1 VNKLWCLFLSRQNK
15 ESGEALTSAIYLNTL
30 VRKKEGE
37 WRCSKSETIAVAFLL
52 PSGMR
57 TLFVIATLL
66 LAGCSPH
73 FNWREFTSKDAS
85 YQVLFP
91 DKPATASRAIDLDGI
106 KTTMTMSA
114 AEVDDILFAV
124 GQAEVGD
131 AAAASAGLA
140 AMQTTRWAPA
150 TGSRCA
156 WSRISRRAGAACTRW
171 SSPDQPRP
179 SSRNKPNNS

>member
-1 VNKLWCLFLSRQNK
+1 
-15 ESGEALTSAIYLNTL
+15 
-30 VRKKEGE
+30 
-37 WRCSKSETIAVAFLL
+37 
-52 PSGMR
+52 MR
-57 TLFVIATLL
+57 ILFVIATLL

-91 DKPATASRAIDLDGI
+91 DKPATATRAIDLDGI

-140 AMQTTRWAPA
+140 AMQTALVRNIGGTVTRSAAATASHPA
-150 TGSRCA
+150 GTRITRDIDAVGTRNGQPTRLVAHFEARGRNLYQVVVAGPTRAIKPEQTEQFIGSFKA
-156 WSRISRRAGAACTRW
+156 L
-171 SSPDQPRP
+171 
-179 SSRNKPNNS
+179 K